1 MDTIPENN
9 LFEITLSQEGAS
21 WLLRIYKITRW
32 VFILGICLSVLHL
45 TSVVLRYLFYIRYQA
60 DNNLL
65 SIFHTKVFPFF
76 EAVGVIVSFIQIYYY
91 VTFSRTCKKGIEGQ
105 QADTFNDSFKWLYK
119 HSVIAFILVIFYSIM
134 ALVAIASQLI
144 LFKTLH

>member
-1 MDTIPENN
+1 MDSIPENN

-32 VFILGICLSVLHL
+32 VFILGICLSVLYL
-45 TSVVLRYLFYIRYQA
+45 TSIVLRYSLYMRYDT
-60 DNNLL
+60 DNNWS
-65 SIFHTKVFPFF
+65 SIFLTKVFPFF
-76 EAVGVIVSFIQIYYY
+76 EAMGVIVSFIQIYYY

-119 HSVIAFILVIFYSIM
+119 HSVIAILLVIFYSIM
-134 ALVAIASQLI
+134 ALVGIYSQLI